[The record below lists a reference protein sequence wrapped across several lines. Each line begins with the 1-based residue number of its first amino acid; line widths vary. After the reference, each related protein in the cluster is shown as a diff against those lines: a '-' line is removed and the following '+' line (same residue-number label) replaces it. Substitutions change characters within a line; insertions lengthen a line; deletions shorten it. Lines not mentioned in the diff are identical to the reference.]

1 MIEKFYSKVDK
12 KILLFSI
19 ISTKNVNEK
28 RMDASPETEYL
39 QSSISKLKKW
49 V

>member
-28 RMDASPETEYL
+28 EWMLVQRPNIFSHQY
-39 QSSISKLKKW
+39 QN
-49 V
+49 